1 MVLVSCEVVDKSEK
15 VKGKI
20 LTIIFILIKEKVAGN
35 KSSIARIAK
44 FVQADAS
51 GQSYKHFR
59 LVNCNSRVENGVFYE
74 RKMFI
79 RLATG
84 IGVHN
89 VPSRA

>member
-1 MVLVSCEVVDKSEK
+1 MAALVPGVQMVLVSCEVVDKSEK
-15 VKGKI
+15 VMGKI

-59 LVNCNSRVENGVFYE
+59 LVNCNSRVV
-74 RKMFI
+74 KW
-79 RLATG
+79 G
-84 IGVHN
+84 IL
-89 VPSRA
+89 RA